1 MCRERP
7 VLRLSAQ
14 RRANVDVLSTDRDVP
29 APATQRGVTSG
40 YSEAAVFAMPTCLAR
55 CAMWHITRTP
65 GRGGGDSRQ
74 DIVLP
79 TSKLESVSPS

>member
-14 RRANVDVLSTDRDVP
+14 RRANVDVLSIDRDVP
-29 APATQRGVTSG
+29 PPATQRGVTSEF
-40 YSEAAVFAMPTCLAR
+40 SEAV
-55 CAMWHITRTP
+55 MWHITRML
-65 GRGGGDSRQ
+65 GRGGGDSRH